1 MLIPILIFKFYLTLI
16 NSIIYG
22 FSTVLGLILFSIA
35 VSNSGGDDYWAEG
48 GMPLP
53 GEQQIESTVDE

>member
-1 MLIPILIFKFYLTLI
+1 MIIPILIFKFYLTLI

-35 VSNSGGDDYWAEG
+35 VSNSGGDDYLLEE
-48 GMPLP
+48 GMPIQ
-53 GEQQIESTVDE
+53 EVSKIESPN

>member
-22 FSTVLGLILFSIA
+22 FSTVLGLLLFSFA
-35 VSNSGGDDYWAEG
+35 VSNSGGNDYLLEE
-48 GMPLP
+48 GMPIQ
-53 GEQQIESTVDE
+53 EVSKIESTE

>member
-22 FSTVLGLILFSIA
+22 FSTVLGLLLFSFA
-35 VSNSGGDDYWAEG
+35 VSNSGGNDYLLEE
-48 GMPLP
+48 GMPIQ
-53 GEQQIESTVDE
+53 EVSKIESTD

>member
-22 FSTVLGLILFSIA
+22 FSTVLGLILFSFA
-35 VSNSGGDDYWAEG
+35 VSNSGGNDYLLEE
-48 GMPLP
+48 GMPIQ
-53 GEQQIESTVDE
+53 EVSKIESTD

>member
-1 MLIPILIFKFYLTLI
+1 MIIPILILKFYLTLI

-35 VSNSGGDDYWAEG
+35 VSNSGGDDYLLEE
-48 GMPLP
+48 GMPIQ
-53 GEQQIESTVDE
+53 EISKIESTD

>member
-35 VSNSGGDDYWAEG
+35 VSNSGGDDYLLEE
-48 GMPLP
+48 GMPIQ
-53 GEQQIESTVDE
+53 EVSKIESSD

>member
-1 MLIPILIFKFYLTLI
+1 MIIPILIFKFYLTLI

-35 VSNSGGDDYWAEG
+35 VSNSGGDDYLLEE
-48 GMPLP
+48 GMPIQ
-53 GEQQIESTVDE
+53 EVSKIESSD

>member
-22 FSTVLGLILFSIA
+22 FSSVLGLILFSFA
-35 VSNSGGDDYWAEG
+35 VSNSGGNDYLLEE
-48 GMPLP
+48 GMPIQ
-53 GEQQIESTVDE
+53 EVSKIQSTD

>member
-1 MLIPILIFKFYLTLI
+1 MIIPFLIFKFWLTLT

-35 VSNSGGDDYWAEG
+35 VSNSGGDDYLLEE
-48 GMPLP
+48 GMPIQ
-53 GEQQIESTVDE
+53 EVSKIESTD

>member
-35 VSNSGGDDYWAEG
+35 VSNSGGDDYLLEE
-48 GMPLP
+48 GMPIQ
-53 GEQQIESTVDE
+53 EVSKIESPN

>member
-1 MLIPILIFKFYLTLI
+1 MIIPILIFKFYLTLI

-35 VSNSGGDDYWAEG
+35 VSNSGGDDYLLEE
-48 GMPLP
+48 GMPIQ
-53 GEQQIESTVDE
+53 EVSKIESTD